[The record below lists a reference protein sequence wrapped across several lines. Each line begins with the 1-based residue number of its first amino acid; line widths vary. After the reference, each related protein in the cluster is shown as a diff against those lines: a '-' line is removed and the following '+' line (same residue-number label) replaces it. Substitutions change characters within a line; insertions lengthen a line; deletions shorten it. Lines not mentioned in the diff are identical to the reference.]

1 MTETEKLKQ
10 RIQDLEVQNMR
21 LIQQVQR
28 LILQK
33 NEAAKKITATTI
45 DALYTKEDTI

>member
-1 MTETEKLKQ
+1 MTDTERLKE
-10 RIQDLEVQNMR
+10 RIRDLEIRNMQLEQHVR
-21 LIQQVQR
+21 R

>member
-1 MTETEKLKQ
+1 MSIIEELKARIKELEIRNMT
-10 RIQDLEVQNMR
+10 LEQHVR
-21 LIQQVQR
+21 R

-45 DALYTKEDTI
+45 DALYTKEDSI